1 VSQIV
6 GSNGGQVRKM
16 AIRGAWAVLLAAAI
30 FGMNSDAQVQ
40 AHQGLTFNGDG
51 ALRNNQIHWP
61 NGFEP
66 EQADLFAHN
75 EIDVQ
80 AGCGIVFANL
90 VDAEAWPSWYS
101 NSKDVKVLNTPD
113 HRLRKNAQ
121 ISWETFGFHIDS
133 RVWEF
138 ESNRRLG
145 WFGDGKDVHAYH
157 TFFLSSTPEGCHIVT
172 EEVVKG
178 PGAIQFRE
186 QQPNA
191 MHEGHQLWLTT
202 LKDRS
207 EKH

>member
-1 VSQIV
+1 
-6 GSNGGQVRKM
+6 M
-16 AIRGAWAVLLAAAI
+16 AIRRTWAVLLAAAMLGI
-30 FGMNSDAQVQ
+30 NGHAQVQ

-51 ALRNNQIHWP
+51 ALRSHQTHWP
-61 NGFEP
+61 KGFEP

-75 EIDVQ
+75 EIDIQ
-80 AGCGIVFANL
+80 AGCEIAFSNL

-101 NSKDVKVLNTPD
+101 NSKDVKVLDTPD
-113 HRLRKNAQ
+113 RQLRKNAR
-121 ISWETFGFHIDS
+121 ISWETFGFHIES

-138 ESNRRLG
+138 KSNSRLG

-157 TFFLSSTPEGCHIVT
+157 TFLLTKVPEGCHVVT

>member
-1 VSQIV
+1 MV
-6 GSNGGQVRKM
+6 
-16 AIRGAWAVLLAAAI
+16 IRRTWAVLLATAI
-30 FGMNSDAQVQ
+30 IGMNGYAQTR

-61 NGFEP
+61 KGFEL

-75 EIDVQ
+75 EIDIQ
-80 AGCGIVFANL
+80 AGCEIAFSNL

-113 HRLRKNAQ
+113 HRLRKNAR

-138 ESNRRLG
+138 ESNSRLG
-145 WFGDGKDVHAYH
+145 WFGDGKDIHAFH
-157 TFFLSSTPEGCHIVT
+157 TFLLTKTAEGCHIVT

-186 QQPNA
+186 RQPNA

>member
-1 VSQIV
+1 
-6 GSNGGQVRKM
+6 M
-16 AIRGAWAVLLAAAI
+16 AIRRTWAVLLASAI
-30 FGMNSDAQVQ
+30 FSMDGHAQVPT
-40 AHQGLTFNGDG
+40 HQGLTFNSDG
-51 ALRNNQIHWP
+51 ALRDNQIHWP
-61 NGFEP
+61 KGFEP

-75 EIDVQ
+75 EIDIQ
-80 AGCGIVFANL
+80 AGCDIAFSDLA
-90 VDAEAWPSWYS
+90 DAEAWPSWYS

-113 HRLRKNAQ
+113 HRLRKNAR
-121 ISWETFGFHIDS
+121 ISWETFGFHIES

-138 ESNRRLG
+138 KSNSRLG

-157 TFFLSSTPEGCHIVT
+157 TFLLTKVPEGCHVVT

-191 MHEGHQLWLTT
+191 MREGHQLWLTT

>member
-1 VSQIV
+1 
-6 GSNGGQVRKM
+6 M
-16 AIRGAWAVLLAAAI
+16 AIRGTWAVLLAAAI
-30 FGMNSDAQVQ
+30 FSMDGHAQVQ

-51 ALRNNQIHWP
+51 ALRDNQIRWP
-61 NGFEP
+61 KGFEP
-66 EQADLFAHN
+66 EEADLFAHN
-75 EIDVQ
+75 EMDIR
-80 AGCGIVFANL
+80 AGCETVFSNL

-113 HRLRKNAQ
+113 HRLRKNAR
-121 ISWETFGFHIDS
+121 ISWETFGFHVES

-138 ESNRRLG
+138 EPSSRLG
-145 WFGDGKDVHAYH
+145 WFGDSKDVHAYH
-157 TFFLSSTPEGCHIVT
+157 TFLLTKAPEGCHIVT

-186 QQPNA
+186 QQPNG

-202 LKDRS
+202 LKNRS

>member
-1 VSQIV
+1 
-6 GSNGGQVRKM
+6 M
-16 AIRGAWAVLLAAAI
+16 AINRTWAVLLIAAI
-30 FGMNSDAQVQ
+30 FGMNGHAQAPVY
-40 AHQGLTFNGDG
+40 QGLTFNGDG
-51 ALRNNQIHWP
+51 ALRNHQIHWP
-61 NGFEP
+61 TKFEP

-75 EIDVQ
+75 EIVIQ
-80 AGCGIVFANL
+80 AGCEIVFANL

-113 HRLRKNAQ
+113 HRLRKNARV
-121 ISWETFGFHIDS
+121 SWETFGFHIES

-157 TFFLSSTPEGCHIVT
+157 AFLLNKAPEGCHIVT

-178 PGAIQFRE
+178 PGAVQFRE

-202 LKDRS
+202 LKERS

>member
-1 VSQIV
+1 
-6 GSNGGQVRKM
+6 
-16 AIRGAWAVLLAAAI
+16 VLLVAAI
-30 FGMNSDAQVQ
+30 FGMNGHAQVP
-40 AHQGLTFNGDG
+40 AHQGLTFNDDG
-51 ALRNNQIHWP
+51 ALRNNKIHWP
-61 NGFEP
+61 KGFEP
-66 EQADLFAHN
+66 EQADLFARN
-75 EIDVQ
+75 EIDIQ
-80 AGCGIVFANL
+80 AGCEIAFSNL

-113 HRLRKNAQ
+113 HRLRKNAR
-121 ISWETFGFHIDS
+121 ISWETFGFHIES

-138 ESNRRLG
+138 ESSSRLG

-157 TFFLSSTPEGCHIVT
+157 TFLLTKAPGGCHIVT

-191 MHEGHQLWLTT
+191 MHEGHQLWLTA

>member
-1 VSQIV
+1 MVIHRAV
-6 GSNGGQVRKM
+6 
-16 AIRGAWAVLLAAAI
+16 AVLLAAAI
-30 FGMNSDAQVQ
+30 FGMNGHAQVPE
-40 AHQGLTFNGDG
+40 HQGLTFNGDG

-61 NGFEP
+61 RGFEP

-80 AGCGIVFANL
+80 AGCKIVFSNL

-113 HRLRKNAQ
+113 HRLRKNAR

-138 ESNRRLG
+138 ESNSRLG

-157 TFFLSSTPEGCHIVT
+157 TFLLIKAPEGCHIVT

>member
-1 VSQIV
+1 
-6 GSNGGQVRKM
+6 M
-16 AIRGAWAVLLAAAI
+16 AIRRTWAVLLAAAI
-30 FGMNSDAQVQ
+30 FGMNGHAQVP
-40 AHQGLTFNGDG
+40 AHQGLTFNTDG
-51 ALRNNQIHWP
+51 ALHNRQIHWP
-61 NGFEP
+61 KGFEP

-75 EIDVQ
+75 EIDIQ
-80 AGCGIVFANL
+80 AGCEIVFSNL

-113 HRLRKNAQ
+113 HRLRKNAR
-121 ISWETFGFHIDS
+121 ISWETFGFHIES

-138 ESNRRLG
+138 KSNSRLG

-157 TFFLSSTPEGCHIVT
+157 TFLLTKVPEGCHLVT

-191 MHEGHQLWLTT
+191 MHEGHQLWLMT